1 MIDYIHFWR
10 KKNRSMNTSL
20 DLEITALLHMH
31 QLKSLKISGSLVT
44 KSLHYSGVLVYL
56 KNHSTLQNHKILLSK
71 LKYYGIREKAYD
83 WFSSFIHNRQQFI
96 SIDEQNS
103 ELNKISHG
111 VSQGTILGPLL
122 FTIFINNLHYAATH
136 SNVRH
141 FADDTNLLFAN
152 KSIKIINKYINH

>member
-1 MIDYIHFWR
+1 MYDRLYSFLEKKESLYEHQFGFRNNCSTTHAPIEITENIRKSCNKVFALFWR
-10 KKNRSMNTSL
+10 FGLSKKPF
-20 DLEITALLHMH
+20 DTA
-31 QLKSLKISGSLVT
+31 
-44 KSLHYSGVLVYL
+44 
-56 KNHSTLQNHKILLSK
+56 NHKILLSK

-111 VSQGTILGPLL
+111 VSQGTILDPLL

-152 KSIKIINKYINH
+152 KSL